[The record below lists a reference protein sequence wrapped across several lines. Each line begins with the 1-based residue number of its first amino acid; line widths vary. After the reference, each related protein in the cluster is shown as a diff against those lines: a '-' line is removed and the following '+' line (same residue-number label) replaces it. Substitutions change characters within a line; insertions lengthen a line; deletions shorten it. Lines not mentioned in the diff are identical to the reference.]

1 MLHRFTLSRGSVI
14 PTEDESAPIL
24 VYTNP
29 EEAEKQYLLSLLD
42 TDLHSLN
49 SALDPDEIS
58 RIEIQ
63 PDHLFIVWKR
73 PDTLTFSKLRK
84 FQVSSIG
91 IMHQEE
97 RLVIILSDD
106 NIPFEHK
113 RFRQITSLRHLM
125 LMLFLHTIHH
135 FVDHLK
141 VIKMIHIELQSKI
154 EKSMSNQHL
163 LHMLSLSES
172 LIYYLNA
179 ITVNQT
185 VLTKLKVLSARLK
198 LTEEETEILDDIVI
212 ENTQCMKQA
221 EIYSQVL
228 SGLMDARSNIISNN
242 MSSLIRN
249 LTIINI
255 IFLPLNLVAS
265 IGGMSE
271 YSMFTQGLPWP
282 LSYGLF
288 CLAMALGGWLL
299 WVILKRRVEKDT
311 SDTSARESLWSR
323 IKHLMRNPPAAL

>member
-1 MLHRFTLSRGSVI
+1 MLHRFAINRGSVV
-14 PTEDESAPIL
+14 PTDEESAPIL

-29 EEAEKQYLLSLLD
+29 EEAEKQFLLGQLD
-42 TDLHSLN
+42 TDIHSLN

-58 RIEIQ
+58 RIEVQ
-63 PDHLFIVWKR
+63 EDHIFIVWKR
-73 PDTLTFSKLRK
+73 PDTFTFSTLRK

-97 RLVIILSDD
+97 RLIIILSDD

-113 RFRQITSLRHLM
+113 RFRHISSLRHLM

-135 FVDHLK
+135 FVEHLK
-141 VIKMIHIELQSKI
+141 VIKMVHLELQSKI

-163 LHMLSLSES
+163 LNMLALSES

-179 ITVNQT
+179 IAVNQT
-185 VLTKLKVLSARLK
+185 VLTKLKVMSARMK
-198 LTEEETEILDDIVI
+198 LSEEEMEVLEDIMI

-228 SGLMDARSNIISNN
+228 SGLMDARGSIINNN
-242 MSSLIRN
+242 MNVLIKN

-271 YSMFTQGLPWP
+271 YSMFTQGLSWP
-282 LSYGLF
+282 ISYGLF
-288 CLAMALGGWLL
+288 CATMAVVGWLL
-299 WVILKRRVEKDT
+299 WVLLKRRVERNT
-311 SDTSARESLWSR
+311 SEPSGRDPLWSR
-323 IKHLMRNPPAAL
+323 MKRMARRRTP